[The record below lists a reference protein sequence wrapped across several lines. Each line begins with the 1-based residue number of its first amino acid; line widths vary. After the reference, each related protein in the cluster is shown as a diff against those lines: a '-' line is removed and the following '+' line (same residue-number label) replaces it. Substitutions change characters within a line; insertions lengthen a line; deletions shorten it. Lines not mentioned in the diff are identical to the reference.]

1 MTIEEA
7 LKRNFTCTKI
17 PGSPSIPPET
27 CLARQE
33 AAKEIRN
40 KWRYPHCVDC
50 DQGREIKIRFEKGE
64 SMGSPGRITCWCCE
78 RENQSFKK
86 KIDDHRVCGFCCGHL
101 SRALGA
107 GVPIEEAKE
116 EIKAVAQNLIPG
128 HWPEA
133 DSWSWNKK
141 PEETKPAIMPCM
153 NSECKYFKAEH
164 ENNCD
169 LYTVIGECGDYS
181 TTPPAKPAEEKHQEN
196 VAIKHVDIPDDVKL
210 TDPKIIESI
219 PAITKETVDKFNSKN
234 LLKDLKLQL
243 IECPDDIVICMADEQ
258 EMSAWFHALP
268 ASVKRIYV
276 AEIKNFIERLKVE
289 DERESEAA

>member
-17 PGSPSIPPET
+17 PGNPSIPPET

-50 DQGREIKIRFEKGE
+50 DQGREIKIRLEKGE

-86 KIDDHRVCGFCCGHL
+86 KIEDHRVCGFCYGHL

-116 EIKAVAQNLIPG
+116 EIKTAAQKLKPG
-128 HWPEA
+128 YWPSEY
-133 DSWSWNKK
+133 SWSWNKK

-153 NSECKYFKAEH
+153 NSECGDFKPTE
-164 ENNCD
+164 ENNCRSLTD
-169 LYTVIGECGDYS
+169 ATSCVSYS
-181 TTPPAKPAEEKHQEN
+181 TTPPVKPTEEKHQEN
-196 VAIKHVDIPDDVKL
+196 VAIKHVDIPADVKL

-219 PAITKETVDKFNSKN
+219 PVPAEMKNPEGVITIDLRSEPKILEMLAESAAKNRRETLNNEILAILDEKVVLWKNQKILAEAMQRIEKAKEG
-234 LLKDLKLQL
+234 
-243 IECPDDIVICMADEQ
+243 
-258 EMSAWFHALP
+258 
-268 ASVKRIYV
+268 
-276 AEIKNFIERLKVE
+276 
-289 DERESEAA
+289 EAA